1 MAHKVNPNITFE
13 VFIHKVDSDLF
24 MQDDQK
30 FDTLNDV
37 TQLMK
42 GHLQDYS
49 VSGVNKDVQISYH
62 LTSIYDL
69 TIY

>member
-1 MAHKVNPNITFE
+1 
-13 VFIHKVDSDLF
+13 

-69 TIY
+69 TIYQALSKVI